1 MEYPGPART
10 DFLNVRSLNGEF
22 LQWLGRRNVAAAP
35 LNKLP
40 TDLAKR
46 LAGLRLAE
54 RQRLAATPFL
64 LFSFRERDDDFWS
77 RLLRSSGTPDLL
89 VAAAPSDDAE
99 ARLIAAGLGF
109 VWQLARQNAYAARL
123 ICGASLHWCE
133 QLAEKTL
140 VDVMNVAAVS
150 PNLLKLRETRNRP
163 LWHKLLNSGIQAE
176 REVRHAAHI
185 SALQCVLTAAQRS
198 HAVRPALAARAGLVP
213 SRHVADRANR

>member
-10 DFLNVRSLNGEF
+10 DFHNVRSLNGEF
-22 LQWLGRRNVAAAP
+22 LQWLGRRSVAAPP
-35 LNKLP
+35 LNELP
-40 TDLAKR
+40 ADLAKR

-77 RLLRSSGTPDLL
+77 RLLRSSGAPDLL
-89 VAAAPSDDAE
+89 AGASSSDDVE
-99 ARLIAAGLGF
+99 LRLIASGLGF
-109 VWQLARQNAYAARL
+109 VWQLARQNAYVARL

-150 PNLLKLRETRNRP
+150 PNLLKVRSAGNRP

-185 SALQCVLTAAQRS
+185 SALQCVLTSAQRS
-198 HAVRPALAARAGLVP
+198 HTARPALAARAGLAP
-213 SRHVADRANR
+213 SRHVADRTDR

>member
-10 DFLNVRSLNGEF
+10 DFHNVRSLNGEF
-22 LQWLGRRNVAAAP
+22 LQWLGQRSVAAPP
-35 LNKLP
+35 LKELP
-40 TDLAKR
+40 ADLAKR

-54 RQRLAATPFL
+54 RERLSATPFL

-77 RLLRSSGTPDLL
+77 RLLQSRGTPDLL
-89 VAAAPSDDAE
+89 AAAAPTDDAE
-99 ARLIAAGLGF
+99 LRIIAAGLGF

-150 PNLLKLRETRNRP
+150 SNLLKLRVAGNRP

-185 SALQCVLTAAQRS
+185 SALQCVLTSAQRS
-198 HAVRPALAARAGLVP
+198 HAARPALAARAGLSP
-213 SRHVADRANR
+213 SRHVADRTRR

>member
-10 DFLNVRSLNGEF
+10 DFHNVRSLNGEF
-22 LQWLGRRNVAAAP
+22 LQWLGRRSVAAPP
-35 LNKLP
+35 LKELP
-40 TDLAKR
+40 TDLAKC

-54 RQRLAATPFL
+54 RERLAATPFL

-77 RLLRSSGTPDLL
+77 RLLQGGGTPDLL
-89 VAAAPSDDAE
+89 AATTTSDDAE
-99 ARLIAAGLGF
+99 LRIIAAGLGF
-109 VWQLARQNAYAARL
+109 VWQLARQNAYATRL

-150 PNLLKLRETRNRP
+150 PHLLKLRAADNRP
-163 LWHKLLNSGIQAE
+163 LWHKLLNSGIRAE

-185 SALQCVLTAAQRS
+185 SALQCVLTSAQRS
-198 HAVRPALAARAGLVP
+198 RTARPALAARAGLSP
-213 SRHVADRANR
+213 SRRVAGRTRR